1 MRRLTLLLVATLL
14 IAGCTTLVSQHYD
27 SRFGPADPNRFDHPQ
42 FSTGDISYRRD
53 IQPILN
59 NRCVVCHACYDAP
72 CQLKLGSWE
81 GVTRGAS
88 KAVVYDASRLLS
100 AEPTRLF
107 VDAEQPSEWRN
118 KGFFPVLNEQQ
129 QSPASNLAAST
140 LFRLLKLKERAPEIH
155 RNSFDH
161 LDFSLSREQTCA
173 AGEQM
178 DRYETKIPEGGMPF
192 GLPPIKPLELQT
204 LARWLEQGAPFD
216 GRAPLPDN
224 IQRLVQDWENLF
236 NGESNKSRLFAR
248 YAYEHLF
255 LAHLFFDEI
264 SATGPYFQLVR
275 SRTPPGQP
283 IQIIATSRP
292 VDDPKVEHFYYRL
305 QEHQETVVDKTY
317 MPYALNAARMA
328 RWRSLFL
335 DAPYEVE
342 ELPGYGENNLANPF
356 RTFADLPINARY
368 RFMIDEAEFTVM
380 GFIKGPV
387 CRGQTALN
395 VIDDRFWVLF
405 SHPSDASATALGNF
419 LSKEEDLLRLPT
431 GSVNT
436 GILKPWLEF
445 GKLERKYLAAKSA
458 ELLRQIESP
467 AKLNLDMIWD
477 GDGKNPNAAL
487 TIFRNFDNAT
497 VIKGLVGEPP
507 KTAWVIT
514 YPLLERIHYLLVA
527 NYDVFGSLGL
537 QLNSRIYMDYLRMEG
552 EFNFLVLLPEAYRK
566 TVRDY
571 WYRRVSESTRD
582 MVYGDPAVLPIET
595 GIAYKT
601 QNPRQ
606 ELLDLLRKRMQ
617 TVLNTSYDLSRV
629 SDPSLRRSLQTL
641 TNVAGEA
648 LEWIPELSVI
658 AVESPAEP
666 TRYFTLL
673 VNRGHYNISH
683 LLTEKKELLP
693 AENTLSVVPGI
704 IGSYPNAFYR
714 MHSKEINGFSNAL
727 SALKSEKDYTAFADR
742 YAMRRTDAKFWEFSD
757 ALHESLARSN
767 APGAAILDY
776 NRLENR

>member
-1 MRRLTLLLVATLL
+1 MRRLPLLLIAALL
-14 IAGCTTLVSQHYD
+14 VAGCTTLVSQHYD
-27 SRFGPADPNRFDHPQ
+27 SRFGPADPGRFDHPQ
-42 FSTGDISYRRD
+42 YSDGNISYRRD
-53 IQPILN
+53 IQPLLN
-59 NRCVVCHACYDAP
+59 NRCVVCHACYDGP

-88 KAVVYDASRLLS
+88 KAVVYDASRLFA

-107 VDAEQPSEWRN
+107 VDAERPSEWRN
-118 KGFFPVLNEQQ
+118 KGFFPVLNEQD
-129 QSPASNLAAST
+129 QSPANNLAAST
-140 LFRLLKLKERAPEIH
+140 LFRLLKLKETAPEIN

-161 LDFSLSREQTCA
+161 LDFSLSREQTCV
-173 AGEQM
+173 AGDQI
-178 DRYETKIPEGGMPF
+178 DRYEAKNPEGGMPF
-192 GLPPIKPLELQT
+192 GLPPIKPAEMQT
-204 LARWLEQGAPFD
+204 LSLWLEQGAPFD
-216 GRAPLPDN
+216 GREPLPEH
-224 IQRLVQDWENLF
+224 IQRLVQDWETFF
-236 NGESNKSRLFAR
+236 NGDSNKSRLFAR

-264 SATGPYFQLVR
+264 STGGPYFQLVR
-275 SRTPPGQP
+275 STTPPGQP
-283 IQIIATSRP
+283 IQVIATSRP
-292 VDDPKVEHFYYRL
+292 VDDPKVARFYYRL
-305 QEHQETVVDKTY
+305 QEHQETIVDKTH
-317 MPYALNAARMA
+317 MPYALNTARMA

-335 DAPYEVE
+335 DAPYEVS
-342 ELPGYGENNLANPF
+342 ELPGYSKNELANPF
-356 RTFADLPINARY
+356 RTFGELPVNARY
-368 RFMIDEAEFTVM
+368 RFMLDEAEYTVM

-395 VIDDRFWVLF
+395 VIDDQFWVFF
-405 SHPSDASATALGNF
+405 SHPSDASAAALGDF

-436 GILKPWLEF
+436 GILKPWLEY

-458 ELLRQIESP
+458 EMLRQIESP

-497 VIKGLVGEPP
+497 VIKGLVGERP

-552 EFNFLVLLPEAYRK
+552 EFNFLVLLPEASRK

-571 WYRRVSESTRD
+571 WYRRASESTRE
-582 MVYGDPAVLPIET
+582 MVYGDPAILPVET
-595 GIAYKT
+595 GITYKT
-601 QNPRQ
+601 QDPRR
-606 ELLDLLRKRMQ
+606 ELLQLLRQRVQ
-617 TVLNTSYDLSRV
+617 PALNTSYELTTVNDLS
-629 SDPSLRRSLQTL
+629 LRHSLQEL
-641 TNVAGEA
+641 AKVNGEA

-658 AVESPAEP
+658 AVESPTEP

-683 LLTEKKELLP
+683 LLTEEKELLP
-693 AENTLSVVPGI
+693 AEDTLTVVPGV

-714 MHSKEINGFSNAL
+714 MHDKEINGFARSL
-727 SALKSEKDYTAFADR
+727 SALRSEKDYTALADR

-767 APGAAILDY
+767 ALGTAILDY